1 MAAEIPQILK
11 THCKLRGGGEWKED
25 ELLEESGKK
34 LRLNNNF
41 DLDVFALV
49 SWEHLC
55 LDLVQQQN
63 LCTITGCCFWE
74 ENNTNNRA

>member
-11 THCKLRGGGEWKED
+11 THCKLGGGGWKED

-34 LRLNNNF
+34 LRLDNNF

-49 SWEHLC
+49 SWSTY
-55 LDLVQQQN
+55 VWTWSNSKASAQ
-63 LCTITGCCFWE
+63 
-74 ENNTNNRA
+74 